1 LRLDVGRTPPYVISQ
16 MLRQIL
22 MLMAL
27 LSGLTALCAPE
38 QALAS
43 QDQASQLE
51 MGEAQHGEA
60 EKAAFAA
67 DFDPVL
73 PRSRA
78 VRTVSLAPVPQLAT
92 APRVAIGVDR
102 ARE

>member
-1 LRLDVGRTPPYVISQ
+1 
-16 MLRQIL
+16 

-38 QALAS
+38 QALAA
-43 QDQASQLE
+43 QDHASQV
-51 MGEAQHGEA
+51 EAGSSADSDVQTPAYGVAFGLPNAPIKA
-60 EKAAFAA
+60 ET
-67 DFDPVL
+67 
-73 PRSRA
+73 PRSGA
-78 VRTVSLAPVPQLAT
+78 FSSPVA